1 MTYGKIVA
9 DQIQH
14 SSEGTVGTQY
24 VVSGSAKAHINFNMT
39 GTPAIRDGL
48 NFSSIID
55 GVQGINTALYTNNMG
70 NANYTYVTG
79 GEYDAGVHAGF
90 SMFNYDATGALPT
103 ANFPIKAFKTNDTA
117 LVDVKYSTAVIFGD
131 LA

>member
-1 MTYGKIVA
+1 MTGKI
-9 DQIQH
+9 
-14 SSEGTVGTQY
+14 TVGTIQDTAGDTVASTY
-24 VVSGSAKAHINFNMT
+24 VTNGVAKAHLNFNMT
-39 GTPAIRDGL
+39 GTPAIRDSL
-48 NFSSIID
+48 NFSSITD
-55 GVQGINTALYTNNMG
+55 GGTGIMTAVYTNNMG

-103 ANFPIKAFKTNDTA
+103 ANFPIKGFKTNDTA
-117 LVDVKYSTAVIFGD
+117 LVDAKYSTAAIFGD